1 MGRALF
7 GKADLKVRLYE
18 RSLYER
24 RGGSLDPPP
33 LRIAE
38 STLHRSLLVET
49 VTGRTMAE
57 LRAARD
63 AVTRADMVELRL
75 DDVQDIDVA
84 GALAGRMLP
93 AIATCRPVWE
103 GGRFDGSEERRHS
116 ILREALERGAEYV
129 DVEWRAGFADLIARD
144 PQRVVL
150 SSHDFQRVP
159 EDVAARATAMRQ
171 TGAGTIKIAI
181 PAARLTDA
189 LALLP
194 IGAGGDAVVIAM
206 GDAGLPSRLLASRF
220 GSRWTYAGD
229 AIAPGQ
235 IPASRMLDE
244 FRFRSVGLKT
254 AIYGVVGNVGLHSK
268 SPVMHNAA
276 FAAVGLDAVYVP
288 LRAADFDD
296 FLTFADAMHVTG
308 ASVTIPFKLDALR
321 AADGVDMLTK
331 TVGAANTFYRIG
343 DTWEARNT
351 DVQGFLDP
359 LDPMYP
365 GSLED
370 ARAAVMGAGGSAR
383 AVVVAL
389 VARGARVTVHA
400 RRQEQALDVAARC
413 GANAGAWPPPG
424 GSWDLLVNCT
434 PLGGPSAREESPLP
448 GGPFTGKL
456 VYDLT
461 YGDGE
466 TPLLREARQA
476 GCLTLDGL
484 PMLVAQAERQFEW
497 WTGSRPAEGVMRAAV
512 ANRLRREQLVGG

>member
-1 MGRALF
+1 MN
-7 GKADLKVRLYE
+7 
-18 RSLYER
+18 
-24 RGGSLDPPP
+24 
-33 LRIAE
+33 
-38 STLHRSLLVET
+38 SLLVET

-75 DDVQDIDVA
+75 DGVEDIDVV
-84 GALAGRMLP
+84 GALAGRARP
-93 AIATCRPVWE
+93 VIVTCRPTWE

-116 ILREALERGAEYV
+116 ILREALNHGAEYV
-129 DVEWRAGFADLIARD
+129 DVEWRAGFADLVARD
-144 PQRVVL
+144 PRRVVL

-159 EDVAARATAMRQ
+159 DDLAARATAMRQ
-171 TGAGTIKIAI
+171 TRAGTIKIAI

-206 GDAGLPSRLLASRF
+206 GDAGLASRLLASRF

-235 IPASRMLDE
+235 IPAARMLDE
-244 FRFRSVGLKT
+244 FRFHEVRST
-254 AIYGVVGNVGLHSK
+254 TDIYGVVSNNVTHSM
-268 SPVMHNAA
+268 SPLMHNAA
-276 FAAVGLDAVYVP
+276 FRAADLDAVYLP

-296 FLTFADAMHVTG
+296 FLTFADAVKLKA

-321 AADGVDMLTK
+321 AAHKVDALTRA
-331 TVGAANTFYRIG
+331 VGASNTLRRTASG
-343 DTWEARNT
+343 WEATNT

-359 LDPMYP
+359 LDAIYQ
-365 GSLED
+365 GSLEG
-370 ARAAVMGAGGSAR
+370 ARAAVLGAGGAAR
-383 AVVVAL
+383 AVLVAL
-389 VARGARVTVHA
+389 LSRGAKVTIHA
-400 RRQEQALDVAARC
+400 RRKEQATEVGGTR
-413 GANAGAWPPPG
+413 GAEVGEWPPPA

-434 PLGGPSAREESPLP
+434 PLGGPSARSESPLP
-448 GGPFTGKL
+448 HGSFTGRM

-461 YGDGE
+461 YGE
-466 TPLLREARQA
+466 AESPLLRDARQG

-497 WTGSRPAEGVMRAAV
+497 WTGSRPADGVMKAV
-512 ANRLRREQLVGG
+512 VAHRLGREQLVGR